1 MHVNPRRRA
10 LRSVSRPWFTQA
22 PGAARFTALAF
33 ATPLLAA
40 SLFTACSSEDSTPG
54 ATTSEPTG
62 TTSSPIVPTTT
73 SPTPGPATS
82 VTPVAPSVTPQPTTA
97 PAAPSNTSGPA
108 SSSTTTE
115 PSSAPVGS
123 PEDETSSPTATSPA
137 ETSGET
143 SDDVTP
149 EPSHEAATVV
159 PDASWACGAAAGLP
173 PPALGE
179 LVFEATL
186 QLGDTHEFGETP
198 FGTRRLLDVTGGTF
212 TGDRISGTFLTGG
225 LDLELV
231 LSNGNLELEQI
242 DILRASDGTHIF
254 VRTCGFAPSGA
265 AESRFVPDFEA
276 PNSSAHAWLNTGKFA
291 GTRKVAADGKSI
303 QLAIYDISN
312 VTLPETKI
320 TLEDPDGVPDQPWD
334 CTSASGSR
342 GATVLTETVTLG
354 QSISIGA
361 SKRGS
366 RNIIP
371 ITGGTV
377 SGRLTGTVVPGGA
390 DYQLIGNTTVLDA
403 KYTLRDQAG
412 EYVLVRN
419 CGPFG
424 AMAPLFEARK
434 DGPYAFLNEGR
445 YLSSDPGGA
454 QGGVSITFYEAQ

>member
-1 MHVNPRRRA
+1 MHVTPR
-10 LRSVSRPWFTQA
+10 LRLVSRPSFTQTL
-22 PGAARFTALAF
+22 GGLTFTALTWTA
-33 ATPLLAA
+33 PLLAT
-40 SLFTACSSEDSTPG
+40 SLFTACSSDNSTPG
-54 ATTSEPTG
+54 PTTSEPTG
-62 TTSSPIVPTTT
+62 TTSSPITPTTT
-73 SPTPGPATS
+73 SPTPGPTTP
-82 VTPVAPSVTPQPTTA
+82 VTPVTPT
-97 PAAPSNTSGPA
+97 
-108 SSSTTTE
+108 
-115 PSSAPVGS
+115 
-123 PEDETSSPTATSPA
+123 
-137 ETSGET
+137 
-143 SDDVTP
+143 VTP
-149 EPSHEAATVV
+149 EPTTGPAASSNTSAPAASSTATETSSAPAASSEDDPTSAPADTSASETSVDNTEDATPEPSDESATVV
-159 PDASWACGAAAGLP
+159 PDASWACGATEGLP

-186 QLGDTHEFGETP
+186 QLGDTHQFGETP
-198 FGTRRLLDVTGGTF
+198 YGTRRLLDVTGGTF

-231 LSNGNLELEQI
+231 LSNGTLELEQI

-254 VRTCGFAPSGA
+254 VRTCGFAPNGA
-265 AESRFVPDFEA
+265 SESRFVPDFEA
-276 PNSSAHAWLNTGKFA
+276 PNSSSHAWLNTGKFA

-303 QLAIYDISN
+303 QLAVYDISN
-312 VTLPETKI
+312 VTLPETKV
-320 TLEDPDGVPDQPWD
+320 TLQDPEGVPDQPWD
-334 CTSASGSR
+334 CATAGGSR
-342 GATVLTETVTLG
+342 GAMVLTETVTLG
-354 QSISIGA
+354 QSVSIGA

-377 SGRLTGTVVPGGA
+377 SGRLTGTVIPGGA

-424 AMAPLFEARK
+424 AMVPSFEARK